1 MGVSY
6 ARLQS
11 IEAIVQAV
19 RDDHD
24 WRIGVL
30 LDRFVPHA
38 GLPALLALSEAP
50 EDGLS
55 NRPPPDERQHPE
67 NVLGLPQ

>member
-6 ARLQS
+6 DRLQN

-19 RDDHD
+19 HDGHD

-30 LDRFVPHA
+30 LDRFVSHA
-38 GLPALLALSEAP
+38 DLPALLALREAL

-55 NRPPPDERQHPE
+55 NRPRP
-67 NVLGLPQ
+67 G